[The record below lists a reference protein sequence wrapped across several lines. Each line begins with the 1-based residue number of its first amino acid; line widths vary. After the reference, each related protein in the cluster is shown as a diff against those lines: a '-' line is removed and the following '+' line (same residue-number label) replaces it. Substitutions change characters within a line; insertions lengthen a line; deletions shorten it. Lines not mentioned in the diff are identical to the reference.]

1 MKSFKRIVTE
11 VAQPKGED
19 EIDFKAKHELELID
33 EPNAEESQ
41 FDGGTKKTKPRKADY
56 VDGEDEAVYESTDEE
71 NLYEAAA
78 KGPFTWEQI
87 NTAMMTAGFNPP
99 QILKLLSALN
109 KTVKEDVSEA
119 ASEDAKAAYRK
130 RAAAAVVKKTQ
141 DNRIK
146 AATGGLPA
154 DYWDKKIAAMKAGVK
169 KEDVQLDEL
178 SSDTLKNYVSAA
190 VKSAGVSRGKGTAQ
204 LNKAN
209 AAFARGDNE
218 MMSAHDDAAHAHYN
232 KARSRQANIGLAK
245 SKIKEDV
252 QLDEVVRKLDKVNH
266 VHVFDDHPE
275 SEHFAKAYV
284 KAHIGD
290 HRQGGPKEGD
300 EKNSDKFHSEYDRK
314 TIRGGFAG
322 SGTHHYTHKTT
333 GHSFEVSKVPNG
345 KTFYGTD
352 HNIRKLKTDA
362 KEAVELEAG
371 DNLDEARTM
380 KTGFIKDHAWIGKK
394 VKHRDGRVGT
404 VKHVDREPT
413 FSQMHPYKLNVH
425 IDHGDGKT
433 SHGRKDDFRVVKED
447 AVVEAFDIDSVNFLE
462 VAEATGVNPNREP
475 NFDHNPKSLV
485 ISKEAAIKRIR
496 EAGLT
501 IAKAVNMPDNELL
514 KHPSIG
520 RKTLRWIRDF
530 KVTEET
536 LEEAAAFASG
546 TVKFGDGKT
555 GNVKEQDASI
565 LNTLYDKLKRG
576 GTGSHEDMHKHAM
589 ENQKNFKAVVEFA
602 ISTVGKK

>member
-56 VDGEDEAVYESTDEE
+56 TDGEDEAVYEETDMTEE

-109 KTVKEDVSEA
+109 KTVKEDVAEA

-130 RAAAAVVKKTQ
+130 RAAAAVIKKTQ

-146 AATGGLPA
+146 AATGGLAA

-169 KEDVQLDEL
+169 
-178 SSDTLKNYVSAA
+178 
-190 VKSAGVSRGKGTAQ
+190 
-204 LNKAN
+204 
-209 AAFARGDNE
+209 
-218 MMSAHDDAAHAHYN
+218 
-232 KARSRQANIGLAK
+232 
-245 SKIKEDV
+245 KEDV

-284 KAHIGD
+284 KGHIGD
-290 HRQGGPKEGD
+290 HREGGPKDGD
-300 EKNSDKFHSEYDRK
+300 EKHADKFHSEYDRK
-314 TIRGGFAG
+314 TIRSGFAG
-322 SGTHHYTHKTT
+322 SGTAHYTHKTT

-352 HNIRKLKTDA
+352 HNIRKLKTDGPKNESVDA
-362 KEAVELEAG
+362 DLVEE
-371 DNLDEARTM
+371 
-380 KTGFIKDHAWIGKK
+380 IGGKYL
-394 VKHRDGRVGT
+394 HRDG
-404 VKHVDREPT
+404 KQHVSIAAGKSPISHDDTGVWGPK
-413 FSQMHPYKLNVH
+413 QAAKLAANH
-425 IDHGDGKT
+425 KGK
-433 SHGRKDDFRVVKED
+433 VVKSMFGNKHYVKISEGLE
-447 AVVEAFDIDSVNFLE
+447 EAFDIDSVNFLE

-501 IAKAVNMPDNELL
+501 IAKAVNMSDNDLL

-536 LEEAAAFASG
+536 LAEAAAFASG

-555 GNVKEQDASI
+555 GTVKPADADL
-565 LNTLYDKLKRG
+565 LNALYAKLEGDSKA
-576 GTGSHEDMHKHAM
+576 EVHKHAM
-589 ENQKNFKAVVEFA
+589 SNAKNFADVVSFA
-602 ISTVGKK
+602 STTVGKK